1 MQTGMMGAMK
11 KFFVAIGLSCIAWTS
26 CALAA
31 PAASDKAPEANSKA
45 ATAAV
50 DAKAP
55 AAPAVADAKQ
65 MPKSQ
70 AQQALIEWKEFHSV
84 AGKCRVSFPSNPE
97 HVSQKLTT
105 PEIGYDLRYDAY
117 ISSLD
122 KQTVF
127 MLLVAQYPDY
137 VDQTYAQMSLEA
149 FLNGILTYN
158 PENQLIFADLLLVN
172 GHEALDFF
180 IRAGGV
186 YFKGRALMVKNSLYL
201 IAMECDVQIYDETN
215 YNKFVDSFKLVVPDT
230 KAASE
235 TKAPAAK

>member
-11 KFFVAIGLSCIAWTS
+11 KVFFAMSLGCMALVNNT
-26 CALAA
+26 ALAA
-31 PAASDKAPEANSKA
+31 PAAGESQAPSATQSE
-45 ATAAV
+45 TAAV
-50 DAKAP
+50 DSSASKALG
-55 AAPAVADAKQ
+55 VQ
-65 MPKSQ
+65 S
-70 AQQALIEWKEFHSV
+70 LSEWRDFHSV
-84 AGKCRVSFPSNPE
+84 AGRCRVKFPSSPE

-105 PEIGYDLRYDAY
+105 PEIGYDMRYDAY

-127 MLLVAQYPDY
+127 MLLVAQYPEH
-137 VDQTYAQMSLEA
+137 VDQTYAQLSLEA

-186 YFKGRALMVKNSLYL
+186 YFKGRAMMIKNSLYL
-201 IAMECDVQIYDETN
+201 IAMECDVQIYDELN
-215 YNKFVDSFKLVVPDT
+215 YNKFVESFQLVKPELKT
-230 KAASE
+230 K
-235 TKAPAAK
+235 